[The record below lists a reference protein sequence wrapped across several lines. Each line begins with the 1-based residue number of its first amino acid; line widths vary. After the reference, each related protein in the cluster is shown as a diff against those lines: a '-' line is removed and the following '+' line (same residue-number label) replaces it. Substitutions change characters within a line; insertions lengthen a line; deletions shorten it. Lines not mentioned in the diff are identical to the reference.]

1 MHCQD
6 KTVLRTIARKL
17 RQRAAK
23 LEAQVYEMEREEI
36 RSSRSLIDPLLLPE
50 GRGGTHTT
58 SADKAYLIALDKLRQ
73 AGLA

>member
-23 LEAQVYEMEREEI
+23 LEAIAYEQEQRDLA
-36 RSSRSLIDPLLLPE
+36 RSRNLIAPLLLPE
-50 GRGGTHTT
+50 GRGGTRTT
-58 SADKAYLIALDKLRQ
+58 SADRAYLRALESLRQ
-73 AGLA
+73 AGF

>member
-6 KTVLRTIARKL
+6 KTVLRAIARKL
-17 RQRAAK
+17 RARAAK

-50 GRGGTHTT
+50 GRGGTRTT
-58 SADKAYLIALDKLRQ
+58 NADKAYLIAMDKLRQ